1 MIDYSKR
8 QPGGGSGSGP
18 VSLSKR
24 GQAVQ
29 LTKQTGGQPYRF
41 NLNWNAQP
49 PTRGGLF
56 KRKAEG
62 IDLDL
67 GALYEL
73 TDGQAGVVQAVGQN
87 FGALNQPPFIML
99 DKDDRSGAVAEGE
112 NLFISSEHQERIRR
126 MVVFAWIYEGIANW
140 SQAEAVATIF
150 QPGGQEISIALSEH
164 RDGMIMCAI
173 ASLTNGPG
181 GMNLTREVQ
190 YFASH
195 PDLDRAYDW
204 GLTWGP
210 GSK

>member
-1 MIDYSKR
+1 MVDYSKR
-8 QPGGGSGSGP
+8 PGGGAPAGP

-24 GQAVQ
+24 GEAVQ

-49 PTRGGLF
+49 QGGGGLF
-56 KRKAEG
+56 RKRGQA

-67 GALYEL
+67 GSLYEL
-73 TDGQAGVVQAVGQN
+73 DDGEAGVVQAVGQN
-87 FGALNQPPFIML
+87 FGALDRAPFIML
-99 DKDDRSGAVAEGE
+99 DADDRSGTSTEGE
-112 NLFISSEHQERIRR
+112 NLFISSQFQDRIRR
-126 MVVFAWIYEGIANW
+126 MVVFAWIYEGVANW
-140 SQAEAVATIF
+140 SQAGGVATIH
-150 QPGGQEISIALSEH
+150 QPGAAPITIALDEH

-181 GMNLTREVQ
+181 GISLTREVQ
-190 YFASH
+190 YFADH
-195 PDLDRAYDW
+195 PSLDRAFDW